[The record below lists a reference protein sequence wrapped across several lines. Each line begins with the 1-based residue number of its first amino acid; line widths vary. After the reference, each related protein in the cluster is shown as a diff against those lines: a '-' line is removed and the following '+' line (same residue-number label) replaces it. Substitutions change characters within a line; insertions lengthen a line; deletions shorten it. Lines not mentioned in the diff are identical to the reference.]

1 MLFGVIRLIS
11 LDVDGTLVGSSGTVP
26 LDVWTIATRVRAA
39 GIRLAICSGRPAF
52 GGTLAMAER
61 LDPDGWHVFQNGA
74 SIVHLSSGH
83 SMSTPLEPAA
93 IELLV
98 ERARRT
104 SRIFELYTDSAYA
117 VESTDPIAREHARLL
132 GVSFVAR
139 SFDSLEGPVVRAQW
153 LLSSDEVTPTLSEPY
168 PGLEVAASTSPLMP
182 ATTFVMITKTGVSK
196 ASALRAIAEKDGVPL
211 AEVMHVG
218 DGHNDIEAMAEVGF
232 PVAMGNAPPE
242 VHHAARFHVGHVDRG
257 GLVEALEMA
266 LRDQTPSKE
275 RSSLSPTSG
284 GQK

>member
-1 MLFGVIRLIS
+1 VIRLIS
-11 LDVDGTLVGSSGTVP
+11 LDVDGTLVGASGTVP
-26 LDVWTIATRVRAA
+26 PDVWSVAARLRAA
-39 GIRLAICSGRPAF
+39 GIQVAICSGRPAF

-74 SIVHLSSGH
+74 SIVHLATGQ
-83 SMSTPLEPAA
+83 SMSTPLGPGAH
-93 IELLV
+93 ELLV
-98 ERARRT
+98 ERARR
-104 SRIFELYTDSAYA
+104 SRRIFELYTDSTYA
-117 VESTDPIAREHARLL
+117 VESNDPIAREHARLL
-132 GVSFVAR
+132 GVPFVAR
-139 SFDSLEGPVVRAQW
+139 SFDSLDGPVVRAQW
-153 LLSSDEVTPTLSEPY
+153 LLSSNDVEPTLREPH

-182 ATTFVMITKTGVSK
+182 KTTFVMITKTGVSK
-196 ASALRAIAEKDGVPL
+196 ASALSAIAEKYGVSL

-242 VHHAARFHVGHVDRG
+242 VHRAARFHVGHVDQG

-266 LRDQTPSKE
+266 LGHQIPSAR